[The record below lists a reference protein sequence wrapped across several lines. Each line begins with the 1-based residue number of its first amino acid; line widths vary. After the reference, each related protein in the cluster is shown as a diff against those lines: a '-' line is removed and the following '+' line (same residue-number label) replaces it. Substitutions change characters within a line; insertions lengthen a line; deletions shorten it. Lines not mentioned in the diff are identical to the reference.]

1 MSGCDVPLGFDRR
14 VKEQTWLLYMTHCML
29 VDLVKE
35 MALVHLVH
43 FDVCSVGLNAAGH
56 ILRVKRHIS

>member
-1 MSGCDVPLGFDRR
+1 MSRSDILLGFDRR
-14 VKEQTWLLYMTHCML
+14 VEEQTWFFYMTHCML

-43 FDVCSVGLNAAGH
+43 FDACSVSLNAASH
-56 ILRVKRHIS
+56 IL